1 MAGSHST
8 PTKSSHR
15 VLKTLA
21 VIALVIVLLCA
32 GVLWWLSSSV
42 TGNISRVKVKAPTIS
57 KPAAADA
64 TNFLVLGSD
73 VRLDASNRSSWA
85 RGGARTDA
93 MMLVQFS
100 RKHNAVTVMSIP
112 RDAWVDIPGHGKAKI
127 NAAFAYGGPSLA
139 IETVQDLTGVPIDH
153 FAIVNF
159 ETFSALT
166 DALGS
171 VEIETTRGPQ
181 QMNGTQALAFVRERK
196 SLPGGDFDRVKRQQA
211 WMRAIMAGIFSEDVL
226 SSPSKALNLIQ
237 TASQD
242 MTLDEGL
249 GTSELLS
256 LAKDARHVRPKDV
269 TFITAPY
276 TGTDTSADG
285 QSIVNLDYEVL
296 QPLAK
301 AWAEDNLPQYLQGAG
316 AGIPQLS
323 KRVN

>member
-1 MAGSHST
+1 
-8 PTKSSHR
+8 
-15 VLKTLA
+15 
-21 VIALVIVLLCA
+21 
-32 GVLWWLSSSV
+32 
-42 TGNISRVKVKAPTIS
+42 
-57 KPAAADA
+57 
-64 TNFLVLGSD
+64 
-73 VRLDASNRSSWA
+73 
-85 RGGARTDA
+85 

-226 SSPSKALNLIQ
+226 SSPSKTLNLIQ